1 MCIRHFSAPP
11 CYRFCRGRNLG
22 ISMGLLRLLGDF
34 RVWSIRRPHSGALMR
49 YFQADPVPRDV
60 VLFHHKRPR
69 FFRLLGIFCVAQAG
83 FWAYL
88 AHFGYTSLRDIKMSN
103 DFGEEKEIKGRNMG
117 SPLWRTLFTVS
128 CLSVGSLII
137 AAGLLFSRRSVNAVT
152 LHSGGDRLTIA
163 TEGVFGLGSSFT
175 IPLRHVSCMAHRS
188 EVPAM
193 IPLKVKGQ
201 PLYYLLD
208 KQGQVSNAK
217 LFDLTVGAYR
227 TL

>member
-1 MCIRHFSAPP
+1 
-11 CYRFCRGRNLG
+11 
-22 ISMGLLRLLGDF
+22 MGLLQFLGNV
-34 RVWSIRRPHSGALMR
+34 RAWSLRRPHTLLLTR
-49 YFQADPVPRDV
+49 LFQADAVPRDV
-60 VLFHHKRPR
+60 LLFQHQRPR

-88 AHFGYTSLRDIKMSN
+88 AHFGYTSLRDIKPSSDN
-103 DFGEEKEIKGRNMG
+103 TGEDKEIKGGRNMG
-117 SPLWRTLFTVS
+117 SPLWRTIFTVS
-128 CLSVGSLII
+128 CLSVGSLVMV
-137 AAGLLFSRRSVNAVT
+137 AGLLFSRRSINAVT
-152 LHSGGDRLTIA
+152 LHAGGDRVTIA
-163 TEGVFGLGSSFT
+163 TAGVFGLGSSFS
-175 IPLRHVSCMAHRS
+175 IPLKHISCMAHRS

-193 IPLKVKGQ
+193 IPLKVKGR

>member
-1 MCIRHFSAPP
+1 
-11 CYRFCRGRNLG
+11 
-22 ISMGLLRLLGDF
+22 MGLQQLLGNV
-34 RVWSIRRPHSGALMR
+34 RAWSIRSAHSVIPSR
-49 YFQADPVPRDV
+49 YLQADPVGRDV
-60 VLFHHKRPR
+60 LLFQHHRPR
-69 FFRLLGIFCVAQAG
+69 FFRLLGVFCVAQAG

-88 AHFGYTSLRDIKMSN
+88 AHFGYTSLRDIRQSN
-103 DFGEEKEIKGRNMG
+103 PGEEKEMKGRNMG
-117 SPLWRTLFTVS
+117 SPLWRTAFTVS
-128 CLSVGSLII
+128 CLSVGSLIM
-137 AAGLLFSRRSVNAVT
+137 AAGLLFSRRSVSAVT
-152 LHSGGDRLTIA
+152 LHAGGDRVTIA
-163 TEGVFGLGSSFT
+163 TAGVFGLGSSFT

-193 IPLKVKGQ
+193 MPLKVKGQ

>member
-1 MCIRHFSAPP
+1 
-11 CYRFCRGRNLG
+11 
-22 ISMGLLRLLGDF
+22 MGLLRLLGDVRSF
-34 RVWSIRRPHSGALMR
+34 LVHRPRAVLLTR

-60 VLFHHKRPR
+60 LLFQHQRPR
-69 FFRLLGIFCVAQAG
+69 FFPLLGAFCAAQAG

-88 AHFGYTSLRDIKMSN
+88 AHFGYTSLRDIKPN
-103 DFGEEKEIKGRNMG
+103 DLGEEKEVRGGRNMG
-117 SPLWRTLFTVS
+117 SPLWRTIFTVG
-128 CLSVGSLII
+128 CLSVGSLVVT
-137 AAGLLFSRRSVNAVT
+137 AGLLFSRRSVNAVT
-152 LHSGGDRLTIA
+152 LHAGGNRVTIA
-163 TEGVFGLGSSFT
+163 TAGVFGLGSSFN

-193 IPLKVKGQ
+193 IPLKVKGR

>member
-1 MCIRHFSAPP
+1 
-11 CYRFCRGRNLG
+11 
-22 ISMGLLRLLGDF
+22 MGLLRLLGDVRSF
-34 RVWSIRRPHSGALMR
+34 LVHRSRAVLLTRS
-49 YFQADPVPRDV
+49 FQADPVPRDV
-60 VLFHHKRPR
+60 LLFQHQRPR
-69 FFRLLGIFCVAQAG
+69 FFPLLGFFCAAQAG

-88 AHFGYTSLRDIKMSN
+88 AHFGYTSLRDIRPN
-103 DFGEEKEIKGRNMG
+103 DSEEKDVKGGRNMG
-117 SPLWRTLFTVS
+117 SPLVEDGVHRRLPV
-128 CLSVGSLII
+128 CGKDAGSLVVI
-137 AAGLLFSRRSVNAVT
+137 AGLLFSRRSVNAVT
-152 LHSGGDRLTIA
+152 LHAGGQRVTIA
-163 TEGVFGLGSSFT
+163 TAGVFGLGSSFN

-193 IPLKVKGQ
+193 IPLKVKGR

>member
-1 MCIRHFSAPP
+1 MVV
-11 CYRFCRGRNLG
+11 LW
-22 ISMGLLRLLGDF
+22 LLRDVRFF
-34 RVWSIRRPHSGALMR
+34 RKPLSFRITRF
-49 YFQADPVPRDV
+49 FQADPVPRDV
-60 VLFHHKRPR
+60 VLFQHSRPR

-88 AHFGYTSLRDIKMSN
+88 AHFGYTSLRDIRQS
-103 DFGEEKEIKGRNMG
+103 DPGEERENKGRNMG
-117 SPLWRTLFTVS
+117 SPLWRTTFTLS
-128 CLSVGSLII
+128 CLSVGSLIM
-137 AAGLLFSRRSVNAVT
+137 AAGLLFSRRSVSAVT
-152 LHSGGDRLTIA
+152 LHVGGDQVTIFTA
-163 TEGVFGLGSSFT
+163 GVFGLGSSFT

-188 EVPAM
+188 EVPAF
-193 IPLKVKGQ
+193 IPLKVKGR

>member
-1 MCIRHFSAPP
+1 
-11 CYRFCRGRNLG
+11 
-22 ISMGLLRLLGDF
+22 MGLLRLLGDVRSF
-34 RVWSIRRPHSGALMR
+34 LVHRSRAVLLTRS
-49 YFQADPVPRDV
+49 FQADPVPRDV
-60 VLFHHKRPR
+60 LLFQHQRPR
-69 FFRLLGIFCVAQAG
+69 FFPLLGFFCAAQAG

-88 AHFGYTSLRDIKMSN
+88 AHFGYTSLRDIRPN
-103 DFGEEKEIKGRNMG
+103 DSEEKDVKGGRNMG
-117 SPLWRTLFTVS
+117 SPLWRTVFTAG
-128 CLSVGSLII
+128 CLSVGSLVVI
-137 AAGLLFSRRSVNAVT
+137 AGLLFSRRSVNAVT
-152 LHSGGDRLTIA
+152 LHAGGQRVTIA
-163 TEGVFGLGSSFT
+163 TAGVFGLGSSFN

-193 IPLKVKGQ
+193 IPLKVKGR